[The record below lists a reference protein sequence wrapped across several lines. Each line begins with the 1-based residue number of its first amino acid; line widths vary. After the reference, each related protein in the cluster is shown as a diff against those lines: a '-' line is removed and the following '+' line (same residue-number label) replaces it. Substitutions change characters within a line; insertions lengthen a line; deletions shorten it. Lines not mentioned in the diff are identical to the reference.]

1 MDIED
6 DLKARSGDACELCGS
21 TEDLGALEV
30 PPSDGTAGTAVY
42 ACSTCRDQVSEE
54 APVEPT
60 HWFGLKDTIWSEHP
74 PVQVLSWRMLDRL
87 RAHSWAADLLD
98 QAWLPEEVMAWA
110 QTRLETVT
118 VVDSNGTSL
127 SDGDAVTLI
136 KDLDVKGANFT
147 AKRGTMVKN
156 IRLGDD
162 PGLVEGKVNGTSI
175 YLKTEFLKKA

>member
-98 QAWLPEEVMAWA
+98 QAHRTVCVNRQIAGHAGASASALSFRILTPLTVMRAGEIRTA
-110 QTRLETVT
+110 GLHTVGGHH
-118 VVDSNGTSL
+118 DRGFHL
-127 SDGDAVTLI
+127 TL
-136 KDLDVKGANFT
+136 KHVPMFGAT
-147 AKRGTMVKN
+147 QEAA
-156 IRLGDD
+156 IRQR
-162 PGLVEGKVNGTSI
+162 
-175 YLKTEFLKKA
+175 F